1 MTDTGHPRLSIVRQC
16 ELTSISRSSFYREPT
31 VENVKTRWDARQ
43 GLCYA
48 GKRGDIGIVIERSTL
63 PVVSGSP
70 RHESN
75 RWIFRSDF
83 ELPKAISAAVP
94 PSRTPHST
102 MTPGTLRA
110 SISDA
115 KYSKLFYRAR

>member
-63 PVVSGSP
+63 PQPAILFRKADHLWLPSG
-70 RHESN
+70 
-75 RWIFRSDF
+75 
-83 ELPKAISAAVP
+83 
-94 PSRTPHST
+94 
-102 MTPGTLRA
+102 
-110 SISDA
+110 
-115 KYSKLFYRAR
+115 